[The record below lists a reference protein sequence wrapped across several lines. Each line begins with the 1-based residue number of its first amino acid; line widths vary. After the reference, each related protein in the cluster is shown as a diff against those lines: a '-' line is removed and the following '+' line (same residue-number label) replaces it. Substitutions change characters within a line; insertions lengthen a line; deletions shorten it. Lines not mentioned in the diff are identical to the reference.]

1 MNGIQPEHSVAS
13 IHRAKITS
21 NGRVTIPVEIR
32 ESLGIRPGDV
42 VVFEVLDGRL
52 AFRRSEP
59 GEDQTSESLP
69 DDEVDPTAGIFA
81 KYAYTR
87 NPDPAEERRWVARH
101 IAETADMDN

>member
-1 MNGIQPEHSVAS
+1 MPKLLRS
-13 IHRAKITS
+13 KITS

-32 ESLGIRPGDV
+32 EEFGFRPGDM
-42 VVFEVLDGRL
+42 VVFEKLDGHI
-52 AFRRSEP
+52 AFRHA
-59 GEDQTSESLP
+59 DQDGDQSLESLP
-69 DDEVDPTAGIFA
+69 DDDVDPTAGIFA

>member
-1 MNGIQPEHSVAS
+1 MAHIR
-13 IHRAKITS
+13 RAKVTS
-21 NGRVTIPVEIR
+21 NGRGTIPVEIR
-32 ESLGIRPGDV
+32 EEFDLRPGDV

-69 DDEVDPTAGIFA
+69 DDEVEPTAGIFA

-87 NPDPAEERRWVARH
+87 NPEPAEERRWVARH
-101 IAETADMDN
+101 IVETADADH